1 MDSID
6 NIKQGRKKGR
16 VSKSPLQR
24 HATQAD
30 DHEMGPLEELGAVD
44 MVANQRVVTIDLLE
58 TGEITF
64 SEVYRMQPLERIDMI
79 RTGLEPSFLAEIAQA
94 MDRTRE
100 SVAKLMGL
108 SLSTVERKQKK
119 HELLSPEQSERL
131 MGTLKLIG
139 QVQAMVEESGNPE
152 GFDAAQWFGQWVD
165 RPLAALGGRQPAE
178 LMDTA
183 EGREMVSRLLAAA
196 QSGAYA

>member
-1 MDSID
+1 MNTID
-6 NIKQGRKKGR
+6 NTKQGPKKGR
-16 VSKSPLQR
+16 VSRSPSRR

-30 DHEMGPLEELGAVD
+30 DYENVALEELGAAH
-44 MVANQRVVTIDLLE
+44 MATNQQVTIDLLE

-64 SEVYRMQPLERIDMI
+64 SEVYRMHPMERIGMI
-79 RTGLEPSFLAEIAQA
+79 RLGLEPSALAEIAQA
-94 MDRTRE
+94 MDRSRE
-100 SVAKLMGL
+100 SVARLMGL
-108 SLSTVERKQKK
+108 SLSTVERKQKNR
-119 HELLSPEQSERL
+119 ERLSSEQSERL

-139 QVQAMVEESGNPE
+139 QVQAMVEQSGDPE

-183 EGREMVSRLLAAA
+183 EGRDMVSRLLAAA